1 MLLAAAEGILA
12 EKGVNALS
20 VRKVG
25 DAAGLNP
32 ALVTYHFK
40 SILNLLD
47 ELCTLNLDPILMDWR
62 AIDPALGTASGELE
76 EVLRAWLAPMLR
88 PAAFTPRGRAL
99 IVIDEIASHGEPALR
114 DRVLTAM
121 EQFSIR
127 LRATLAP
134 ILPHLSEHEL
144 RARLRFISGAVLGP
158 PPRIHTVLPSDGA
171 RSLGDLAYLLPF
183 ARAALSR

>member
-1 MLLAAAEGILA
+1 MLLAAAESILV
-12 EKGVNALS
+12 ERGVNALS

-47 ELCTLNLDPILMDWR
+47 ELCSLNLNPILRDWR
-62 AIDPALGTASGELE
+62 VIVPGLGQDGGLE

-88 PAAFTPRGRAL
+88 PAAFTPGGRAL

-114 DRVLTAM
+114 ERVLGEM
-121 EQFSIR
+121 EQFSVR
-127 LRATLAP
+127 LRRVVAP
-134 ILPHLSEHEL
+134 HVPWLTEREL
-144 RARLRFISGAVLGP
+144 RARLRFISAAVLGP
-158 PPRIHTVLPSDGA
+158 PPRVPVQGREVRMPTDG
-171 RSLGDLAYLLPF
+171 LADLLPF
-183 ARAALSR
+183 ALAGLSR